1 MLLVHY
7 LLYNLFLSFTLSL
20 MHSYQG
26 LLDSRGLMS
35 SNYLQQEAALF
46 SLSTLMSILPGETY
60 AEFEKVLFCKAI
72 HDTLIF
78 RFVFMFN
85 SCDFF
90 GST

>member
-1 MLLVHY
+1 
-7 LLYNLFLSFTLSL
+7 
-20 MHSYQG
+20 
-26 LLDSRGLMS
+26 MS

-78 RFVFMFN
+78 GCFYV
-85 SCDFF
+85 
-90 GST
+90 